1 MDSSSNIN
9 FVTLEFFIHCTDQSY
24 VPAMKDLICT
34 LTNTSYRAL
43 DGKCNKPFYLGLM
56 NSENGDRYYAKYK
69 FTEIMD
75 YNATLYL
82 NFFFESGISY
92 TTNPSFILDGYE
104 FDIHLYSYY

>member
-82 NFFFESGISY
+82 NFFFENDKEY
-92 TTNPSFILDGYE
+92 TNPSFILDGYE
-104 FDIHLYSYY
+104 FRIHLNSYY